1 MAASV
6 YDQLYVYLDGN
17 LLMENV
23 SLSIDLEGDD
33 QDVLT
38 IAKGWAGQTPSP
50 KKTMAQLANVIPPE
64 GQEVD
69 AWKASLLSEK
79 HKMRFQSAATGKT
92 LESEGFIRKPK
103 IAAGVGKTADQNF
116 EFHGTPGLWQ

>member
-1 MAASV
+1 MPASV
-6 YDQLYVYLDGN
+6 YDQLFVDLDGA

-23 SLSIDLEGDD
+23 TLAIDLEGDD

-50 KKTMAQLANVIPPE
+50 KKTMIQLGNVIPPE

-69 AWKASLLSEK
+69 AWKATLLSEK
-79 HKMRFQSAATGKT
+79 HKIRVTSGATGKS
-92 LESEGFIRKPK
+92 LVSEGFIRKPK
-103 IAAGVGKTADQNF
+103 ISAGVGKTADQSF